1 MVITLLVIG
10 GGILQFDWMQR
21 ARRAAGSEDLIS
33 NPVADKIGRWMLEKR
48 GLGPGGGGDVLGGLA
63 EAPGVER
70 IICETCMGTGE
81 APAVDGMPGICPVCQ
96 GVGFRM
102 IRRFDAADRLCP
114 LCAGMGRVELPDTGV
129 VDTCPRCGGRGL
141 VRSQPEPQPPPAGD

>member
-10 GGILQFDWMQR
+10 GGILQFNWMQR

-48 GLGPGGGGDVLGGLA
+48 GLGPGAASSFGGGA
-63 EAPGVER
+63 EAPGIER

-81 APAVDGMPGICPVCQ
+81 APPAGGAPGICPICQ

-129 VDTCPRCGGRGL
+129 VDTCPRCAGRGL
-141 VRSQPEPQPPPAGD
+141 VRSQPEAEAPPPGD